1 MEASHLIRL
10 LVLSSSNDYFVFVG
24 MKGVNLLNV
33 KHLNYP
39 IIVTHFFFNIW
50 RDFQNVTPERHQV
63 IIILIFK
70 KFVSDSFKSIY

>member
-1 MEASHLIRL
+1 MYDKIHYKLNKKKRVVRDSDRREEVQKVLMEASHLIRL

-39 IIVTHFFFNIW
+39 IIVTHFFF
-50 RDFQNVTPERHQV
+50 
-63 IIILIFK
+63 
-70 KFVSDSFKSIY
+70 